1 MRINQRK
8 GVHNPMTNLE
18 LLTQLTGTI
27 YRLAIPVPFR
37 NLEFL
42 NCYLIQDHDEWVIVD
57 TGLNRPRARAVWQH
71 AFGELHIQPTA
82 IRKIILT
89 HTHPDHFG
97 LAGWLQQ
104 LAKQAE
110 VLMSPHSIRIAKI
123 IWQEGRT
130 DYSHVENFWLKT
142 GLDDGMLARCDEGMA
157 ELRQI
162 VLPYPRRIS
171 PLTPNTTLSVGP
183 HQFQI
188 IDTPGHCDGHLIL
201 YDQKERLAIVGDHVL
216 PEITPNVGRWPG
228 SSPNPLGQYLH
239 SLHQLKRLDIDLA
252 YPGHGATITNW
263 HERISEIERHHAE
276 RLALMKGATGDPAT
290 AYEVSRRAFNY
301 HTLDQ
306 HEIQLAVTETLAHLE
321 YLVSRQEVRRYSKG
335 VWRYEKTEA

>member
-1 MRINQRK
+1 MNEVQ
-8 GVHNPMTNLE
+8 NPMTNLQS
-18 LLTQLTGTI
+18 LTQLTETI

-37 NLEFL
+37 NLQFL

-57 TGLNRPRARAVWQH
+57 TGLNRPPSRAVWQR
-71 AFGELHIQPTA
+71 AFGELQIQPTA
-82 IRKIILT
+82 IRQIILT

-104 LAKQAE
+104 LTKQAV
-110 VLMSPHSIRIAKI
+110 VLMSPCSIRIARI

-130 DYSHVENFWLKT
+130 DYSHVENFWLKA
-142 GLDDGMLARCDEGMA
+142 GLDDGMQARCDEGMA
-157 ELRQI
+157 GLRQI

-201 YDQKERLAIVGDHVL
+201 YDQKEKFAIVGDHVL

-228 SSPNPLGQYLH
+228 TLPNPLGRYLN
-239 SLHQLKRLDIDLA
+239 SLRELKRLDIDLA
-252 YPGHGATITNW
+252 YPGHGPTITHW
-263 HERISEIERHHAE
+263 HERITEIERHHAE
-276 RLALMKGATGDPAT
+276 RLAHMKEATGDPAT
-290 AYEVSRRAFNY
+290 AYQVSRHAFD
-301 HTLDQ
+301 HRSLDQ
-306 HEIQLAVTETLAHLE
+306 HEIQLAVSETLAHLE
-321 YLVSRQEVRRYSKG
+321 YLVTQQELRRHSKG
-335 VWRYEKTEA
+335 VWRYEKIEA